1 MLNKWIDYLIRLIL
15 ITLAIIWFFLLYS
28 DSSLLVLL
36 AIILLIGTTI
46 YLIMKEQSDLTSNMH
61 NIRKKFLNELHIKK

>member
-1 MLNKWIDYLIRLIL
+1 MLNKWIDYLIRIVL

-36 AIILLIGTTI
+36 AIVLLIGTTL
-46 YLIMKEQSDLTSNMH
+46 YLIIKEQSDLHSNIH
-61 NIRKKFLNELHIKK
+61 NIRKKFMHQTHPKK

>member
-1 MLNKWIDYLIRLIL
+1 MLNKWIDYFIRIVL

-36 AIILLIGTTI
+36 AIILLIGTTL
-46 YLIMKEQSDLTSNMH
+46 YLITKEQSDLSSNIS
-61 NIRKKFLNELHIKK
+61 NLRKKFRHELHMKK